1 MGKKLPRAALIY
13 DFDGTLSPGN
23 MQEYGFIKATG
34 LDSKTFWEKNSG
46 IAEKQE
52 ASNILCYMKLM
63 VDQAKNAEISI
74 TEKDLNSYGKDVELF
89 DGLDTWFKNINDYG
103 NKKGVKILHYIN
115 SSGLKEIIE
124 GTPIAKY
131 FTKIYACSFIYSP
144 EGAPIWPAVAV
155 DFTAKTQFLFM
166 INKGIKD
173 IRENNKVNEFTPE
186 NKRPHP
192 FKNMIYFGDGSTDIP
207 CMKLVKQQGGHSIA
221 VYDSKKNGKKAKA
234 TKLIKENRVNFVCPT
249 LYTKDGEIY
258 KVVTTIIDKIKSD
271 YEFDQLLDKHK
282 KKIRST
288 IIKTKIK

>member
-1 MGKKLPRAALIY
+1 
-13 DFDGTLSPGN
+13 
-23 MQEYGFIKATG
+23 
-34 LDSKTFWEKNSG
+34 
-46 IAEKQE
+46 
-52 ASNILCYMKLM
+52 
-63 VDQAKNAEISI
+63 
-74 TEKDLNSYGKDVELF
+74 
-89 DGLDTWFKNINDYG
+89 
-103 NKKGVKILHYIN
+103 
-115 SSGLKEIIE
+115 
-124 GTPIAKY
+124 
-131 FTKIYACSFIYSP
+131 
-144 EGAPIWPAVAV
+144 
-155 DFTAKTQFLFM
+155 M

-186 NKRPHP
+186 NKRPYP